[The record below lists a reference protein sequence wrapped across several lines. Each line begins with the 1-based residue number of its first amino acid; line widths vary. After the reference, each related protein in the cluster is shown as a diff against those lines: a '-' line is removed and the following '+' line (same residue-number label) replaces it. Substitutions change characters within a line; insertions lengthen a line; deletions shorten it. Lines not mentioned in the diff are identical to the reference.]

1 MTDPFPTPHVSV
13 AVRMFMLAA
22 AVFVASAG
30 ASLFFLSEATHLYF
44 AWTIKPPVTASF
56 LGGGY
61 LAVTTALVFALRE
74 QDWAR
79 VRVGVS
85 VVATG
90 LVFILAATLL
100 HLDKFHLR
108 NAVWS
113 AGFWAWS
120 WLFLYIV
127 LVPGLAIALWAQRRR
142 KVALTPP
149 QSLLPAWMRVTLRLL
164 GMLMLLLGALL
175 FTVPGTA
182 EQLWPWP
189 LTPLTA
195 RMVGSFYLAFGVSL
209 LAAARE
215 NDYARIYVAS
225 CAYVAFAVL
234 QAITLVR
241 YQPVDWLGLSGQ
253 LLAGVLLTLLVLGT
267 AGVYGYRATRSAR
280 DQA

>member
-1 MTDPFPTPHVSV
+1 MTDSSPAISVSR
-13 AVRMFMLAA
+13 AVRLFMQAA
-22 AVFVASAG
+22 AIFVASAG
-30 ASLFFLSEATHLYF
+30 ASLFFLSESTHLYF
-44 AWTIKPPVTASF
+44 AWTINSPVTAAF

-90 LVFILAATLL
+90 LLSILATTLL
-100 HLDKFHLR
+100 HLDKFHLK

-113 AGFWAWS
+113 AEFWAWS
-120 WLFLYIV
+120 WLFLYII
-127 LVPGLAIALWAQRRR
+127 LVPGLIMALWSQRRLM
-142 KVALTPP
+142 AAATPL
-149 QSLLPAWMRVTLRLL
+149 QAKLPAWMRISLWLL
-164 GMLMLLLGALL
+164 GVLMLAMGALL
-175 FTVPGTA
+175 FAIPGTA

-215 NDYARIYVAS
+215 NNYARIHVAS
-225 CAYVAFAVL
+225 FAYVAFAVL
-234 QAITLVR
+234 QAITIVR
-241 YQPVDWLGLSGQ
+241 YQPVNWLEFPGQ
-253 LLAGVLLTLLVLGT
+253 LLAAMMIALIALGA
-267 AGVYGYRATRSAR
+267 AGVHGYRTTRSAE
-280 DQA
+280 

>member
-1 MTDPFPTPHVSV
+1 MTDSSPTTAVSR
-13 AVRMFMLAA
+13 AVRLFMQAA
-22 AVFVASAG
+22 AIFVASAG
-30 ASLFFLSEATHLYF
+30 ASLFFLSESTHLYF
-44 AWTIKPPVTASF
+44 AWTIKSPVTAAF

-90 LVFILAATLL
+90 LLSILAATLL

-113 AGFWAWS
+113 AEFWAWS
-120 WLFLYIV
+120 WLFLYII
-127 LVPGLAIALWAQRRR
+127 LVPGLIMALWSQRQQ
-142 KVALTPP
+142 AAAATAP
-149 QSLLPAWMRVTLRLL
+149 QAKLPAWMRINLGLL
-164 GMLMLLLGALL
+164 GVLMLAMGALM
-175 FTVPGTA
+175 FAIPGTA

-195 RMVGSFYLAFGVSL
+195 RMIGSFYLAFGVSL
-209 LAAARE
+209 LAAVRE
-215 NDYARIYVAS
+215 NDYARIHVAS
-225 CAYVAFAVL
+225 FAYVAFAVL

-241 YQPVDWLGLSGQ
+241 YQPVNWLEFPGQ
-253 LLAGVLLTLLVLGT
+253 LLAAMLLALLALGA
-267 AGVYGYRATRSAR
+267 AGAYGDRATRPAMR
-280 DQA
+280 QT